1 MKCKMKIFRDIVI
14 CISVLLCILMTV
26 DYIRIRQ
33 QIHDIKTEIIEVKD
47 TVEKVSYDTVYVDR
61 PIVYKVKELGSD
73 TKQIWS
79 PQIEDSVQVELPV
92 IQKEYR
98 DSTYRA
104 WVSGYQDVNLDSIE
118 VYQKNI
124 FTEINNTKYV
134 TKYKNRPFSLGIQVG
149 AQYNFI
155 TKRPE
160 PYVGLGVS
168 YNIINF
174 GKR

>member
-1 MKCKMKIFRDIVI
+1 MENLRRFVAVCV
-14 CISVLLCILMTV
+14 CILIVVMTIQFV
-26 DYIRIRQ
+26 
-33 QIHDIKTEIIEVKD
+33 QIHKLIEQTKTEIVEVRDTIEKI
-47 TVEKVSYDTVYVDR
+47 SYDTIFVDR
-61 PIVYKVKELGSD
+61 PIAYKVKEIKHD
-73 TKQIWS
+73 TVRITDVKH
-79 PQIEDSVQVELPV
+79 DSVDVILPV

-98 DSTYRA
+98 DSTYSA
-104 WVSGYQDVNLDSIE
+104 WVSGYQDVNLDSIQ

-134 TKYKNRPFSLGIQVG
+134 TKYKNRPFSLGVQTGV
-149 AQYNFI
+149 QYNFI

-160 PYVGLGVS
+160 PYLGLGIS